1 LAVSCAGSTTDSGGK
16 SIPAVVRIGTEGSV
30 SMEALIL
37 VVLKISIAL
46 SVLAVGL
53 EANFSDASFVFR
65 RPSELIRAFFSMNV
79 LMPLLAIVLV
89 LTFNLDPAVKIALVV
104 FSVSPVAAF
113 FPERALRAG
122 GRQDYS
128 VGLMT
133 TTALLAIVVIPV
145 ALEIFKH
152 IFRLPLHTPAG
163 SIAALVFVTILVPL
177 LAGMAVR
184 AKAPGFA
191 KRMAKPLGKIA
202 LVLVIL
208 SVLPILFRSMRT
220 ILSLIGNG
228 TLLSFAGFVVVGY
241 VIGYLL
247 EKRRPENRSIL
258 ALANVARHPAIA
270 AVVAHANFPQL
281 KSVLPSVFLYVVVNA
296 IITAVA
302 AKLVRAK
309 KPSTESQ
316 KRMAA

>member
-1 LAVSCAGSTTDSGGK
+1 
-16 SIPAVVRIGTEGSV
+16 
-30 SMEALIL
+30 MEALIL

-46 SVLAVGL
+46 GRVAVGL

-65 RPSELIRAFFSMNV
+65 HPSELIRAFFSVHV

-104 FSVSPVAAF
+104 FSVSPVAAL

-122 GRQDYS
+122 GKTDYS

-133 TTALLAIVVIPV
+133 TTALLAIVVIPI
-145 ALEIFKH
+145 ALEIFKD

-177 LAGMAVR
+177 LVGIAVR
-184 AKAPGFA
+184 AKAPAFA
-191 KRMAKPLGKIA
+191 KRMAKPLGRIA
-202 LVLVIL
+202 LVLLIL
-208 SVLPILFRSMRT
+208 GLLPILFRSMRT

-228 TLLSFAGFVVVGY
+228 TLLSFAGFVIVGY
-241 VIGYLL
+241 IIGYLL
-247 EKRRPENRSIL
+247 EKPRPENRPIL

-281 KSVLPSVFLYVVVNA
+281 KSVLPSVLLYVFVNA
-296 IITAVA
+296 VMTTVA
-302 AKLVRAK
+302 AKLIR
-309 KPSTESQ
+309 PRSTPTESG

>member
-1 LAVSCAGSTTDSGGK
+1 
-16 SIPAVVRIGTEGSV
+16 
-30 SMEALIL
+30 MEALIL

-46 SVLAVGL
+46 GRVAVGL

-65 RPSELIRAFFSMNV
+65 HPSELIRAFFSIHV
-79 LMPLLAIVLV
+79 LMPLVALAFV

-104 FSVSPVAAF
+104 FSVSPVAAL

-122 GRQDYS
+122 GKTDYS

-133 TTALLAIVVIPV
+133 TTALLAIVVIPI
-145 ALEIFKH
+145 ALEIFKD

-163 SIAALVFVTILVPL
+163 SIAALVFITILVPL
-177 LAGMAVR
+177 LVGIAVR
-184 AKAPGFA
+184 AKAPAFA

-202 LVLVIL
+202 LVLLIL
-208 SVLPILFRSMRT
+208 GMLPILFRSTRM

-228 TLLSFAGFVVVGY
+228 TLLSFSGFVIVGY
-241 VIGYLL
+241 IIGYLL
-247 EKRRPENRSIL
+247 EKPRPENRPIL

-281 KSVLPSVFLYVVVNA
+281 KSVFPSVLLYVLVNA
-296 IITAVA
+296 VITAVA
-302 AKLVRAK
+302 AKLIRARST
-309 KPSTESQ
+309 PTESG

>member
-1 LAVSCAGSTTDSGGK
+1 MNL
-16 SIPAVVRIGTEGSV
+16 
-30 SMEALIL
+30 EALIL

-53 EANFSDASFVFR
+53 EANVSDASFVFR
-65 RPSELIRAFFSMNV
+65 HPSELIRAFFSMNV

-122 GRQDYS
+122 GKQDYS
-128 VGLMT
+128 VGLMA
-133 TTALLAIVVIPV
+133 TTALLAIVVIPI
-145 ALEIFKH
+145 ALEIFKD
-152 IFRLPLHTPAG
+152 IFRLPLRTPAG

-177 LAGMAVR
+177 LVGIAVR
-184 AKAPGFA
+184 AKAPAFA
-191 KRMAKPLGKIA
+191 KRTAKPLGKIA
-202 LVLVIL
+202 LVLVVL
-208 SVLPILFRSMRT
+208 GVLPILFRSMRT

-228 TLLSFAGFVVVGY
+228 TLLSFAGFVIVGY
-241 VIGYLL
+241 IIGYLL
-247 EKRRPENRSIL
+247 EKPRPERRPIL

-270 AVVAHANFPQL
+270 AVVAHANFTQL

-302 AKLVRAK
+302 AKLIKARST
-309 KPSTESQ
+309 PTESGR
-316 KRMAA
+316 RMAA

>member
-1 LAVSCAGSTTDSGGK
+1 
-16 SIPAVVRIGTEGSV
+16 
-30 SMEALIL
+30 MEALIL

-46 SVLAVGL
+46 GRVAVGL

-65 RPSELIRAFFSMNV
+65 HPSELIRAIFSIHV

-113 FPERALRAG
+113 FPERAIRAG
-122 GRQDYS
+122 GKTDYS

-133 TTALLAIVVIPV
+133 TTALLAIVVIPI
-145 ALEIFKH
+145 ALEIFKD

-163 SIAALVFVTILVPL
+163 SIAALVFITILVPL
-177 LAGMAVR
+177 LVGIAVR
-184 AKAPGFA
+184 AKAPAFA

-202 LVLVIL
+202 LVLLIL
-208 SVLPILFRSMRT
+208 GMLPILFRSTRM

-228 TLLSFAGFVVVGY
+228 TLLSFSGFVIVGY
-241 VIGYLL
+241 IIGYLL
-247 EKRRPENRSIL
+247 EKPQPENRPIL

-281 KSVLPSVFLYVVVNA
+281 KSVFPSVLLYVLVNA
-296 IITAVA
+296 VITAVA
-302 AKLVRAK
+302 AMLIRARST
-309 KPSTESQ
+309 PTESG